1 MFRRCRRM
9 EGLIT
14 STLAGLIII
23 FAFIGGEVKSFKTA
37 SISLIIYGVVLAI
50 TLGLN
55 CLITGILAIVVV
67 VVAAPLSLTWILTK
81 TKIPKEPP
89 SEGLMGKAP
98 FALIAAILTLLLSSN
113 IGVES
118 PEQLSGITLM
128 AYGLILLASK
138 NNLVKFLIGIV
149 YLHTGV
155 AVATETL
162 YPLGLAVAT
171 IEAAYFALLL
181 ILIWILAYFTVSFYS
196 RSGTI
201 HSRDLTKLRW

>member
-1 MFRRCRRM
+1 M

-23 FAFIGGEVKSFKTA
+23 LAFIGGEVKSFKIA
-37 SISLIIYGVVLAI
+37 SISLLIYGVLLAI
-50 TLGLN
+50 ALGLN
-55 CLITGILAIVVV
+55 CPVTGVLAVAVVA
-67 VVAAPLSLTWILTK
+67 VAAPLSLTWVLTK
-81 TKIPKEPP
+81 IRIAKEQP
-89 SEGLMGKAP
+89 SEGVMGKAP
-98 FALIAAILTLLLSSN
+98 FALIVAILTLLVSSN
-113 IGVES
+113 LGVES

-128 AYGLILLASK
+128 AYGLSLLASK
-138 NNLVKFLIGIV
+138 NNLVKFIIGIV

-155 AVATETL
+155 ALATEPL
-162 YPLGLAVAT
+162 YPVGLAVAA
-171 IEAAYFALLL
+171 IEAAYFTLLL